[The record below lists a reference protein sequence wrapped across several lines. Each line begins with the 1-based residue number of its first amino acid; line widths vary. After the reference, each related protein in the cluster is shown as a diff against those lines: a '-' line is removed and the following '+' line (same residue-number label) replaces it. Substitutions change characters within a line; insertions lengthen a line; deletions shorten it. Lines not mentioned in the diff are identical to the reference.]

1 MREERNRNNNGG
13 LFRMNNEY
21 VFWDNMIKWNDLN
34 ELIRAR
40 PNWQKRIKEVASS
53 MDYEDYKQCEL
64 EDIISLAGLEGEV
77 ELALKQEEMEKRI
90 NKMKEDFK

>member
-90 NKMKEDFK
+90 NKMKEDF

>member
-90 NKMKEDFK
+90 NRMKEDFK

>member
-1 MREERNRNNNGG
+1 MREEGNRNNNGG
-13 LFRMNNEY
+13 LFRMSNEY
-21 VFWDNMIKWNDLN
+21 LFWDNLIKLNNLN

-40 PNWQKRIKEVASS
+40 PAWQERIKKVAIS
-53 MDYEDYKQCEL
+53 MDYEYYSQCGI
-64 EDIISLAGLEGEV
+64 EDLIALAGLEEEV

>member
-1 MREERNRNNNGG
+1 
-13 LFRMNNEY
+13 MNNEY

-53 MDYEDYKQCEL
+53 MDYEDYSQCGI
-64 EDIISLAGLEGEV
+64 EDIISLAGLEEEV

-90 NKMKEDFK
+90 NRMKEDFK

>member
-1 MREERNRNNNGG
+1 
-13 LFRMNNEY
+13 MNNEY

-90 NKMKEDFK
+90 NKMKEDF

>member
-90 NKMKEDFK
+90 NRMKEDF